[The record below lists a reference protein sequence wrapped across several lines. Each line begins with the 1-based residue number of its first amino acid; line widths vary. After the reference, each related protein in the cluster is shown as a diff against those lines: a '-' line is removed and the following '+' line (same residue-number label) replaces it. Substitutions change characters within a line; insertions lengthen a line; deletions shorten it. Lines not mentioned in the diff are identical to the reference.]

1 MRAAGKTI
9 MKLTSQEE
17 YGLRCLLRLAR
28 EGKGGSLTIPKISH
42 KEGISNFYVAKLMRI
57 LRRGGL
63 VKSVRGQAGG
73 YALARPADKI
83 VVGEALAILGGRL
96 YDPVFCDEHAGSEES
111 CANSVDCSMR
121 SLWRAVQH
129 VIDQVLSKTTLKDLL
144 SNEQEMTSRAG
155 HLVKVTPAPVA
166 SLIMPVRI
174 DDHESL

>member
-1 MRAAGKTI
+1 

-28 EGKGGSLTIPKISH
+28 EGESLTIPKISQ

-73 YALARPADKI
+73 YALARPADSI

-96 YDPVFCDEHAGSEES
+96 YDPAFCEEHAGSEIS
-111 CANSVDCSMR
+111 CTNSVDCSVR
-121 SLWRAVQH
+121 SLWRAVQQ

-144 SNEQEMTSRAG
+144 FNEQEMTSWTG
-155 HLVKVTPAPVA
+155 HLVKVSPAPVRPLA
-166 SLIMPVRI
+166 MPVQI
-174 DDHESL
+174 DK

>member
-1 MRAAGKTI
+1 

-28 EGKGGSLTIPKISH
+28 EGESLTIPKISQ

-63 VKSVRGQAGG
+63 VKSARGQAGG
-73 YALARPADKI
+73 YELSRPPDEI

-96 YDPVFCDEHAGSEES
+96 YDPAFCMEHAGSESS
-111 CANSVDCSMR
+111 CTNSVDCSVR
-121 SLWRAVQH
+121 SLWRAVQQ

-144 SNEQEMTSRAG
+144 FNEQEMTSLTG
-155 HLVKVTPAPVA
+155 GLVKLTPAPVRP
-166 SLIMPVRI
+166 LIIPVHI
-174 DDHESL
+174 DKQ

>member
-1 MRAAGKTI
+1 

-28 EGKGGSLTIPKISH
+28 EGESLTIPKIAQ

-57 LRRGGL
+57 LRRGEL

-73 YALARPADKI
+73 YELARPADKI

-96 YDPVFCDEHAGSEES
+96 YDPAFCEEHSGSESS
-111 CANSVDCSMR
+111 CANSVDCSVR
-121 SLWRAVQH
+121 SLWRAVQQ

-144 SNEQEMTSRAG
+144 SNEAEMTSWTG
-155 HLVKVTPAPVA
+155 HLVKVTPAPVR
-166 SLIMPVRI
+166 PVAMSV
-174 DDHESL
+174 HVEE

>member
-1 MRAAGKTI
+1 MHGCAIGRIT

-28 EGKGGSLTIPKISH
+28 EGESLTIPKISQ

-63 VKSVRGQAGG
+63 VKSARGQAGG
-73 YALARPADKI
+73 YELARLPDKI

-96 YDPVFCDEHAGSEES
+96 YDPTFCQEHSGIETS
-111 CANSVDCSMR
+111 CANSVDCSVR
-121 SLWRAVQH
+121 SLWRAVQL

-144 SNEQEMTSRAG
+144 SNEQEMTSWTG
-155 HLVKVTPAPVA
+155 HLVKVTSAPVNPAPT
-166 SLIMPVRI
+166 PVSI
-174 DDHESL
+174 EK

>member
-1 MRAAGKTI
+1 

-28 EGKGGSLTIPKISH
+28 EGESLTIPKISQ

-73 YALARPADKI
+73 YELARPADKI

-96 YDPVFCDEHAGSEES
+96 YDPGFCEEHSGSESS
-111 CANSVDCSMR
+111 CANTVDCSVR
-121 SLWRAVQH
+121 SLWRAVQQ

-144 SNEQEMTSRAG
+144 SNEQEMTSLAG
-155 HLVKVTPAPVA
+155 HLVKVTPAPVRPSA
-166 SLIMPVRI
+166 MPVHI
-174 DDHESL
+174 SE

>member
-1 MRAAGKTI
+1 

-28 EGKGGSLTIPKISH
+28 EGESLTIPKIAQ

-57 LRRGGL
+57 LRRGEL

-73 YALARPADKI
+73 YELARPAEKI

-96 YDPVFCDEHAGSEES
+96 YDPGFCQEHSGNESS
-111 CANSVDCSMR
+111 CANSVDCSVR
-121 SLWRAVQH
+121 SLWRAVQQ

-144 SNEQEMTSRAG
+144 SNEAEMTSWTG
-155 HLVKVTPAPVA
+155 HLVKVTPAPVRPA
-166 SLIMPVRI
+166 AMPIQI
-174 DDHESL
+174 DT

>member
-1 MRAAGKTI
+1 

-28 EGKGGSLTIPKISH
+28 EGESLTIPKIAL

-73 YALARPADKI
+73 YELARPAGKI

-96 YDPVFCDEHAGSEES
+96 YDPGFCEEHSGSESS
-111 CANSVDCSMR
+111 CANSVDCSVR
-121 SLWRAVQH
+121 SLWRAVQQ

-144 SNEQEMTSRAG
+144 FNEAEMTSWTG
-155 HLVKVTPAPVA
+155 HLVKVAPAPA
-166 SLIMPVRI
+166 RPAAMTIHI
-174 DDHESL
+174 DE

>member
-1 MRAAGKTI
+1 

-28 EGKGGSLTIPKISH
+28 EGESLTIPKIAQ

-57 LRRGGL
+57 LRRGDL

-73 YALARPADKI
+73 YALARPAGKI

-96 YDPVFCDEHAGSEES
+96 YDPGFCEEHSGSASS
-111 CANSVDCSMR
+111 CANSVDCSVR
-121 SLWRAVQH
+121 SLWRAVQQ

-144 SNEQEMTSRAG
+144 SNEAEMTSWTG
-155 HLVKVTPAPVA
+155 HLVKVTPAPVRPA
-166 SLIMPVRI
+166 VMPVQI
-174 DDHESL
+174 DQ

>member
-1 MRAAGKTI
+1 

-28 EGKGGSLTIPKISH
+28 EGESLTIPKIAQ

-73 YALARPADKI
+73 YELARPAGQI

-96 YDPVFCDEHAGSEES
+96 YDPGFCEEHSGSESS
-111 CANSVDCSMR
+111 CANSVDCSVR
-121 SLWRAVQH
+121 SLWRAVQQ

-144 SNEQEMTSRAG
+144 FNEAEMTSWTG
-155 HLVKVTPAPVA
+155 HLVKVTPAPVRPA
-166 SLIMPVRI
+166 HMTIHV
-174 DDHESL
+174 DE

>member
-1 MRAAGKTI
+1 

-17 YGLRCLLRLAR
+17 YGLRCLLRLAK
-28 EGKGGSLTIPKISH
+28 EGESLTIPKIGQ

-73 YALARPADKI
+73 YELARSAGEI

-96 YDPVFCDEHAGSEES
+96 YDPGFCQEHSGSES
-111 CANSVDCSMR
+111 YCANTVDCSVR
-121 SLWRAVQH
+121 SLWRAVQQ

-144 SNEQEMTSRAG
+144 TNEAEMTSWTG
-155 HLVKVTPAPVA
+155 HLVKVTPAPVSPA
-166 SLIMPVRI
+166 AVTFHI
-174 DDHESL
+174 EK

>member
-1 MRAAGKTI
+1 

-28 EGKGGSLTIPKISH
+28 EGEGGSLTIPKISQ

-73 YALARPADKI
+73 YALARAADKI

-96 YDPVFCDEHAGSEES
+96 YDPAFCEEHAGSESS
-111 CANSVDCSMR
+111 CTNSVDCSVR

-129 VIDQVLSKTTLKDLL
+129 MIDQVLSKTTLKDLL
-144 SNEQEMTSRAG
+144 SNEQEMTSWAG
-155 HLVKVTPAPVA
+155 HLVKVTPAPA
-166 SLIMPVRI
+166 RSLVMPVHI
-174 DDHESL
+174 DK

>member
-1 MRAAGKTI
+1 

-28 EGKGGSLTIPKISH
+28 EGEGGSLTIPKISQ

-73 YALARPADKI
+73 YALSRGADKI

-96 YDPVFCDEHAGSEES
+96 YDPGFCEEHSGSESS
-111 CANSVDCSMR
+111 CTNSVDCSVR
-121 SLWRAVQH
+121 SLWRAVQQ

-144 SNEQEMTSRAG
+144 SNEQEMTSWTG
-155 HLVKVTPAPVA
+155 HLVKVTPVQVG
-166 SLIMPVRI
+166 STVMPIPI
-174 DDHESL
+174 DK

>member
-1 MRAAGKTI
+1 

-28 EGKGGSLTIPKISH
+28 EGESLTIPKIAQ

-73 YALARPADKI
+73 YELARPAGKI

-96 YDPVFCDEHAGSEES
+96 YDPGFCEEHSGSESS
-111 CANSVDCSMR
+111 CANTVDCSVR
-121 SLWRAVQH
+121 SLWRAVQQ

-144 SNEQEMTSRAG
+144 SNEQEMTSLTG
-155 HLVKVTPAPVA
+155 HLVELMPAPPRPLVMH
-166 SLIMPVRI
+166 LGN
-174 DDHESL
+174 DE

>member
-1 MRAAGKTI
+1 MAAKI
-9 MKLTSQEE
+9 SMKLTSQEE

-28 EGKGGSLTIPKISH
+28 EGEGGSLTIPKISQ

-96 YDPVFCDEHAGSEES
+96 YDPGFCDEHAGSES
-111 CANSVDCSMR
+111 FCTHSVDCSVR
-121 SLWRAVQH
+121 SLWRAVQQ
-129 VIDQVLSKTTLKDLL
+129 VVDQVLSKTTLKDLL
-144 SNEQEMTSRAG
+144 TNEAEMTSWTG
-155 HLVKVTPAPVA
+155 HLIKVTPAPVA
-166 SLIMPVRI
+166 APAVPARGC
-174 DDHESL
+174 E

>member
-1 MRAAGKTI
+1 

-28 EGKGGSLTIPKISH
+28 EGESLTIPKIGQ

-73 YALARPADKI
+73 YELARPAEEV

-96 YDPVFCDEHAGSEES
+96 YDPGFCEEHSGSASS
-111 CANSVDCSMR
+111 CANTVDCSVR
-121 SLWRAVQH
+121 SLWRAVQQ

-144 SNEQEMTSRAG
+144 SNEAEMTSWTG
-155 HLVKVTPAPVA
+155 HLVKVSPAPVRPA
-166 SLIMPVRI
+166 ATPVHI
-174 DDHESL
+174 NE